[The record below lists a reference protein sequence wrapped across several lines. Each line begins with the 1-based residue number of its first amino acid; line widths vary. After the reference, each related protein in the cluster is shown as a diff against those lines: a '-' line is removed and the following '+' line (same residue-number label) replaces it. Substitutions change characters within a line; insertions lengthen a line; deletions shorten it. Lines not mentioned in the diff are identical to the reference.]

1 MDLHMKVPAMKLMKV
16 PALPAL
22 CSDITDEMVESE
34 NAVICLPPALCS
46 DITDRGSGGPHA
58 RRQSSRGRP
67 RLPQH
72 VATHPHPATLRGN
85 LGTCLEHFFV
95 TEEKKSNSVCDISM
109 TLKSRP
115 G

>member
-1 MDLHMKVPAMKLMKV
+1 MKVPAMKLMKV

-85 LGTCLEHFFV
+85 LARNLTCLEHFFV

>member
-95 TEEKKSNSVCDISM
+95 TASV
-109 TLKSRP
+109 TFP
-115 G
+115 

>member
-16 PALPAL
+16 PAL
-22 CSDITDEMVESE
+22 
-34 NAVICLPPALCS
+34 PALCS